1 MENDLLG
8 RVSRLDRERL
18 PVIPLTA
25 REGRG
30 RLWKIEAMR
39 RNSLGRKKQTEAQ
52 TALDRQAKGKP
63 LSGTQE
69 KVLADLERYVKNP
82 DKPMV
87 PVAIA
92 NKLAATRNMGI
103 SPSKMFEDKG
113 HKVDVIRYLAA
124 RGYSAVFPSTA
135 DGLIA
140 ELDEYLQFMTENMVP
155 PTIGGFAIW
164 CGVTLVRYEQIARD
178 QNASSGEVA
187 KAARFARECIRQFLE
202 IAALEGT
209 VNALIFFHSQKVYYG
224 YTEQVNVNINTENN
238 VSDISDDEYL
248 NRRKMLT
255 LDSDG
260 VYR

>member
-1 MENDLLG
+1 M
-8 RVSRLDRERL
+8 
-18 PVIPLTA
+18 
-25 REGRG
+25 
-30 RLWKIEAMR
+30 
-39 RNSLGRKKQTEAQ
+39 GRKKQTEAQ

-69 KVLADLERYVKNP
+69 KVLAELQRYVDEP
-82 DKPMV
+82 DKPMI
-87 PVAIA
+87 PIAIA
-92 NKLAATRNMGI
+92 NKLAATQNKGI
-103 SPSKMFEDKG
+103 APSKMFEDGG

-124 RGYSAVFPSTA
+124 RGFSAVFPSTA
-135 DGLIA
+135 EGVIG
-140 ELDEYLQFMTENMVP
+140 ELDEYLQFMTENKVP

-164 CGVTLVRYEQIARD
+164 CGITLVRFDQIARD
-178 QNASSGEVA
+178 QDASNREVA

-248 NRRKMLT
+248 NRRKMLS